1 MVKILWQDSLLIFP
15 YFKKS
20 DKNYTNQT
28 FFHGIS
34 NYSLFSKSFV
44 GSIIFSAQ
52 MKMDDSFTKGSQW
65 VFVVLT
71 DN

>member
-1 MVKILWQDSLLIFP
+1 MVKILWQESLLIFP

-20 DKNYTNQT
+20 DKNYIHQT
-28 FFHGIS
+28 FFHGVF
-34 NYSLFSKSFV
+34 NYNLFSKSFV

-52 MKMDDSFTKGSQW
+52 MKMDDSFSKGPQLG
-65 VFVVLT
+65 FVVLI